1 MHPVGEKRVSGF
13 RVLSVA
19 LPQQGAEVERLPVLV
34 DSSSGVPCKLA
45 LRYIARHRRTLVSE
59 KTLVEELRAVGRLYD
74 FFRTQF
80 SVEFE
85 DRVARDVRL
94 GPRELDQLIDFLRGQ
109 EGERSATTVAL
120 DTIALNR
127 FLFWVANVQDRGGHA
142 VLPASELRIYE
153 RRLSE
158 RFRPT
163 SRLRQRGTRKAPLTV
178 EQDSA
183 LANLIGPERRSDGV
197 VRVPLRFADNNPWRP
212 IVRLRNFV
220 AYRLARELGL
230 RRGEL
235 GKLRVDDVELVGNEL
250 AIAIRRRPNDAA
262 DERRT
267 SNRPQVKTVERRL
280 PLSWVA
286 VAAVRQYMRTPLDQ
300 GGRHGAAT
308 PYLLVTADGA
318 PISSTSLDSVWIAV
332 NAAQKGL
339 QMSWHTLRHTWAEEL
354 ADQLLDAHRGELDG
368 AELVLAMLRELG
380 GWAPGSSTPFR
391 YIQATLR
398 RRGIEFLRQRNEK
411 FDDGAKG

>member
-34 DSSSGVPCKLA
+34 DSLSGVPCKLA
-45 LRYIARHRRTLVSE
+45 LRYIARHRRNLVSE
-59 KTLVEELRAVGRLYD
+59 KTLVEELRAIGRLYD
-74 FFRTQF
+74 FFRRQIA
-80 SVEFE
+80 VEFE
-85 DRVARDVRL
+85 DRIVRDVRL
-94 GPRELDQLIDFLRGQ
+94 GPRELDQLIDFLRG
-109 EGERSATTVAL
+109 EHGERSPTTVAL

-127 FLFWVANVQDRGGHA
+127 FLLWVANVQDRGGLA

-153 RRLSE
+153 RRVSE
-158 RFRPT
+158 RFRSM
-163 SRLRQRGTRKAPLTV
+163 SRSRQRGARKAPLTV
-178 EQDSA
+178 EQDAA
-183 LANLIGPERRSDGV
+183 LANLIGPVRRSDGV
-197 VRVPLRFADNNPWRP
+197 VRVPLRFLESNPWRP

-235 GKLRVDDVELVGNEL
+235 GKLRVEDIEVVGNDL
-250 AIAIRRRPNDAA
+250 VIAIRRRPNDAA
-262 DERRT
+262 DERRS
-267 SNRPQVKTVERRL
+267 SNRPQVKTLERRL
-280 PLSWVA
+280 PLSQVA
-286 VAAVRQYMRTPLDQ
+286 VAALSQYLRTPLED
-300 GGRHGAAT
+300 GGRQGAAT
-308 PYLLVTADGA
+308 PYLLVTADAA
-318 PISSTSLDSVWIAV
+318 PISSTSLDSIWMAV

-354 ADQLLDAHRGELDG
+354 ADQLLEAYRGDLDG

-398 RRGIEFLRQRNEK
+398 RRGIEFLRKRNEK
-411 FDDGAKG
+411 FDAVVKV